1 MNELAFGVFDH
12 IERTSGNSSLPELYN
27 ERLRLLE
34 EYDRAGIWG
43 YHLAQHHATPLGMA
57 PSPNLF
63 LTAAA
68 QHTRKLR
75 LGTLVYLLPFYN
87 PLRLVEE
94 IAMLDNLSNGRAE
107 IGVGAGVSPFELAIF
122 RTPFYDRRDIYDD
135 ALRVIVKGLAGERL
149 THRGPVYRYDDVPVA
164 LHPVQRPHPG
174 FWYGAITEQ
183 SARHAAS
190 HRMHVVTLG
199 SLSLVKRAN
208 EVYRE
213 NLKDSAHTELD
224 LNPNILTP
232 RVGTTRHVYIAPNDK
247 EAEQIARSAYQVFY
261 DNIEHLW
268 RQFNTTVLAFPP
280 EYEAYREGRA
290 IFVGSAARVRDE
302 IAQCIEETGVDYMV
316 LTFAWGNL
324 TAAQARQ
331 SFDLFATRIM
341 PEFIRQP
348 AAAGR

>member
-1 MNELAFGVFDH
+1 MNDLSFGVFDH
-12 IERTSGNSSLPELYN
+12 IERTSGSANLPELYA

-34 EYDRAGIWG
+34 AYDQAGIFG

-122 RTPFYDRRDIYDD
+122 RTPFYERRDIYDD
-135 ALRVIVKGLAGERL
+135 ALQVVVKGLTSERL
-149 THRGPVYRYDDVPVA
+149 THRGPIYRFDDVPIA
-164 LHPVQRPHPG
+164 LRPLQKPHPG
-174 FWYGAITEQ
+174 FWYGAITDQ
-183 SARHAAS
+183 SARHAAA
-190 HRMHVVTLG
+190 HRMHIVTLG
-199 SLSLVKRAN
+199 PLNLVKRAN
-208 EVYRE
+208 AVYRE
-213 NLKDSAHTELD
+213 NLKDSAHTALD
-224 LNPNILTP
+224 LNPHLARP
-232 RVGTTRHVYIAPNDK
+232 RIGTTRHVYIAANEK
-247 EAEQIARSAYQVFY
+247 EAEQVARSAYQVFY

-268 RQFNTTVLAFPP
+268 RQFNTVVLAFPP
-280 EYEAYREGRA
+280 DYESYRAGQA
-290 IFVGSAARVRDE
+290 IYVGSPTRVRDE

-324 TAAQARQ
+324 TAAQARR
-331 SFDLFATRIM
+331 SFDLFATKVM
-341 PEFIRQP
+341 TDFVKQP
-348 AAAGR
+348 AAAG